1 MVLTI
6 ASFAPPSLNSK
17 VMIDE
22 ERRKGREEDEEKRKE
37 GRGERG
43 GGRG

>member
-1 MVLTI
+1 MVLMI

-22 ERRKGREEDEEKRKE
+22 ERENGREEDEEKR
-37 GRGERG
+37 ER
-43 GGRG
+43 REERR